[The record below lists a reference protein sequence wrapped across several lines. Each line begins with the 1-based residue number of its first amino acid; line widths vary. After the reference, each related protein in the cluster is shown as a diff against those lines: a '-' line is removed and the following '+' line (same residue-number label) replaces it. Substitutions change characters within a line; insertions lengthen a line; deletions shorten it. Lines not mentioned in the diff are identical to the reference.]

1 LENLAMQERY
11 LSEQRDRFTKVMA
24 ARATS
29 KDLIDLFDK
38 LAESDKF
45 AIAAKPYCFADLLTK
60 CALRVPSS
68 KLDELLIAI
77 DGVWA
82 GDIIR
87 HTYGDGA
94 DPIIAAFVRRAL
106 EVVKDD
112 DILER
117 RLNLLYH
124 SGLVRDA
131 THALMLAI
139 AAGLPESAGEH
150 LRDALNRLAARPRT
164 EPVCPF

>member
-1 LENLAMQERY
+1 LENLAMQDRY
-11 LSEQRDRFTKVMA
+11 LSEQRGRFAKVMA
-24 ARATS
+24 ARSTS

-45 AIAAKPYCFADLLTK
+45 AIAAKPYCYADLLTK
-60 CALRVPSS
+60 CALRVPGS

-77 DGVWA
+77 DGAWA

-87 HTYGDGA
+87 HTYGDEA

-112 DILER
+112 DVLER

-124 SGLVRDA
+124 AGLVRDTA
-131 THALMLAI
+131 HALMLAI
-139 AAGLPESAGEH
+139 ASGLPEDAGER

-164 EPVCPF
+164 EQVCPF